1 MDELLSLLQINIAL
15 GILYIGLRGG
25 RYRQKLLRLLAKLID
40 HRAQQFREAPE
51 YDRLAGVDDKF
62 QKRHH
67 AVARWVSELPADRMD
82 DIDAVTRRFA
92 TTKRPPLLYRWFR
105 GNWDKRVCFTVL
117 TILGIAMSWSVVY
130 LGDDVLGSPALRIM
144 YGLIALGQVL
154 VSFHVVVGSW
164 MVSHYSSQCERALDY
179 LEAETRAKVFV
190 SQRSHDDFALAARFF
205 AKGFDEPDED

>member
-25 RYRQKLLRLLAKLID
+25 RYREKLLRALAELIGN
-40 HRAQQFREAPE
+40 REQQFREAPE
-51 YDRLAGVDDKF
+51 YDRLAGIDDKF

-82 DIDAVTRRFA
+82 DMDAVTRRFA
-92 TTKRPPLLYRWFR
+92 TTKKPPLLYRWFR
-105 GNWDKRVCFTVL
+105 GHWDKRVCFTVL

-130 LGDDVLGSPALRIM
+130 LGDDALCSPSSWIM

-154 VSFHVVVGSW
+154 IAFHVVVGSW
-164 MVSHYSSQCERALDY
+164 MVSHYSGQCERAFDY

-190 SQRSHDDFALAARFF
+190 SERFYDDSTLVARFF
-205 AKGFDEPDED
+205 PKRLDEPDED